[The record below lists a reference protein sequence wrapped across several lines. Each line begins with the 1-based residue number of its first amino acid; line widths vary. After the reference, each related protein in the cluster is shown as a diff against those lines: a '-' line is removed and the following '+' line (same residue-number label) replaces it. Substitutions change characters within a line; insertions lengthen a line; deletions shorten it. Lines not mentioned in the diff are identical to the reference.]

1 MPAESVLVALPRP
14 VTPAAG
20 EGALGTWRFRAGPGL
35 CARLTVA
42 LNAGTS
48 FARKPRRPGACS
60 GSAGSVS
67 APVGRRRRDSQG
79 QNRIGEIPPSGMK
92 WGACGNVGVMG
103 AGLRPIR
110 KLMDMPPYP
119 TMLRALHLYPNP

>member
-79 QNRIGEIPPSGMK
+79 QNRIGEIPPSGIAGGPGEPCPM
-92 WGACGNVGVMG
+92 VGLGTQPASESAV
-103 AGLRPIR
+103 LVT
-110 KLMDMPPYP
+110 P
-119 TMLRALHLYPNP
+119 T